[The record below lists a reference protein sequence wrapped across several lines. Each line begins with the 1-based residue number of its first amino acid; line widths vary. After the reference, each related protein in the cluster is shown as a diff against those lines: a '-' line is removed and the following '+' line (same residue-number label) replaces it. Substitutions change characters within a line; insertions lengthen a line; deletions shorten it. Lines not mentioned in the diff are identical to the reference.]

1 MKNTT
6 SSFLATSKSKS
17 ILLAICLFLFA
28 ANVWGGK
35 YSLTPNQSS
44 TGSSA
49 TSYITT
55 LTEFSYANPTGTSV
69 TWKMNQ
75 WNPSSLQI
83 KTNQSSAASEFRFY
97 NTTSFAGKITKVVMT
112 FSALTLSNTTTTG
125 FQFLGGGSPVTSTSG
140 GTNGTWNSSAK
151 TITWTPGATT
161 NYFYFAFYQ
170 NGKVATGTNKLAT
183 ANAIVVYYLTKV
195 TLDKNGG
202 SSSGVAFYD
211 DNAAAAYTFTP
222 AATTDGSTC
231 KGYYTATS
239 GGTMVLKADGTFA
252 AATVSG
258 YITNNK
264 WTYTGGT
271 LTLYAQWESAGC
283 TVAPTVGSALT
294 SVSATDNSI
303 TATVPITA
311 IGGCNITENGLVYS
325 TTATT
330 PTVGGTGCTKVTV
343 TACGATA
350 ANKEVTIS
358 SLDCGTTYYVRG
370 YATNAAGT
378 SYTAAETQAT
388 SACPKYTVTLKDDNT
403 TLTQASAG
411 ASVTLPSRTG
421 CSGYTFAGWTKTWTA
436 AQTSWTT
443 TAPTIIPAGS
453 YTPTANENLYPVYT
467 KTTSGGTATAT
478 INKSSYTNLGSNNYG
493 SGAERTG
500 SVGTISLG
508 GHYITEGTGDNAGKI
523 QCQASNANIYNKTAF
538 PGKITKVEL
547 NQTGTVAFS
556 LYVGTTQLMASDNTN
571 TGQTPS
577 GTKITDVTSANKMTW
592 NVTGNNTFFD
602 IKKGSSAG
610 YISSIVVTY
619 ESSTTSYISVPNCT
633 PHTLSSAVNPT
644 GKATVTLAATSLLTG
659 ETTTAT
665 YSAITAGYQFVNWTI
680 SGSGATLSSTS
691 ANPTTITM
699 GSADA
704 TVTANLQ
711 CITPSISTDLSTAQV
726 NYVQDAGA
734 AALSVTAAAGGA
746 TLSYKWEKSS
756 NGTSG
761 WTNVGTNS
769 NSYTPSTAETGDLY
783 YRCTVTNAAT
793 GCTTNATSKV
803 AHIHVNAPAT
813 PTLTADPTSL
823 DWGTVNQ
830 NSSQGTKTFTISGSN
845 LTGSLTL
852 TASAGWS
859 VSPASES
866 VSGTLGNTT
875 ITVTPPATATAGTKD
890 GTITISGG
898 GLASNVVVAVTM
910 TVAPLYKVSFD
921 TGTNNPTQA
930 DITETT
936 SGAGITLP
944 AGPTPACSTEDWE
957 FAGWKETSAVS
968 TKTTTAPTLLAAGA
982 NYKPTADCTLYAVY
996 KRTEGEVTIG
1006 SKTFTFKDI
1015 ASANSW
1021 ENGKAYTPV
1030 VISPVTING
1039 NGGGNNAKY
1048 YTSDNTWRM
1057 YNGGTVAISVTG
1069 GSVTSVTS
1077 NPSKTFTIANGAASL
1092 SCTATINFK
1101 EITVNYTL
1109 GSASLVYW
1117 SSPTC
1122 CTNFITITKGSDPA
1136 NGTFTISPSGKVC
1149 IDDANASTTVTAT
1162 PATNYHLATVTSTN
1176 GGTVGTITD
1185 NTCTVSN
1192 ISANTTIN
1200 VTFAENAR
1208 DTVKWFVANEFTKEV
1223 KFAGET
1229 LAGVETPDG
1238 DVVCDG
1244 KTFMGWT
1251 ADPTYFHLTDA
1262 PADLFTDATTK
1273 TMPAGGTSYYAV
1285 FATLTGAMPVK
1296 LINEEFDNT
1305 STSTSSQAITTS
1317 TFPNFSGATA
1327 RAYKSEFGGL
1337 KLGTGSATGYI
1348 TSKSLDLSNAF
1359 TVKFKAKKWDDN
1371 VKIKVTV
1378 GSVNQSTVALTASDV
1393 EYTLDFAAATAT
1405 STVKIETIDGN
1416 RAYID
1421 DVQVISG
1428 GGTYTDYGVSCVTY
1442 EVTATTNN
1450 ASYGTVSVSGYKIT
1464 ATPEVGYVADGY
1476 TVISGTVAD
1485 VVRDENIFKVIPTSD
1500 CTIRIN
1506 FRKAAQYTV
1515 TFYDNNTTYTQKA
1528 YEGTPLDL
1536 PSTGKSNCPNAT
1548 FLGWVAETYTD
1559 HATGTSTKPDYIE
1572 GGSDV
1577 DITADTYFT
1586 AVYGITELGNTYTA
1600 LKAESELT
1608 SGSQYVIAAY
1618 YSSYDYAMKGTMTSA
1633 RVNAVKT
1640 TYSATSGNEVT
1651 DATLY
1656 WVIDIVEA
1664 AGKRVTLYNPNANKY
1679 LSINS
1684 GAIELADDPFI
1695 FRYEV
1700 DDSGTAATWN
1710 FFSPSDAT
1718 QMLSFYSSKTQY
1730 NIYTSNSVNIYIYK
1744 QTPTMSTYTSHPEC
1758 CVEPATPMTIST
1770 DMTTYVLTSD
1780 KVITSAIKVAGGNG
1794 LTINW
1799 TATGGSLKQPAT
1811 GTSTVDTIRTPGV
1824 YTITATQEDKTAT
1837 PNDICGA
1844 SLSVTITVKAQWKI
1858 MLVTVTDNVETKYDS
1873 IMVTDGETYT
1883 LPDIGEDF
1891 SCEEGISFAGWST
1904 NKAGTSVEAAAG
1916 TTQTASADVKWYAMW
1931 ATAEQ
1936 QTVPLY
1942 EKVTNASSLG
1952 ANKYIL
1958 ITDEEGTVALNTKQD
1973 NNNRKESA
1981 VITNPDNANQIYFVP
1996 TAGDNPQE
2004 LKLGGS
2010 SSAGWT
2016 LKDEAYNEE
2025 GGFLYAA
2032 SSSSNHLKTQETNDD
2047 NGKWTIAI
2055 ADGVATITANGSN
2068 TNNILRYNSTSK
2080 LFSCYSSGQ
2089 KPVAIYLK
2097 TTKTKTVDG
2106 FSETVTSNT
2115 HCTMSAVIRAN
2126 TDQWITAAK
2135 GQKVKRVYEVTAKGF
2150 LLAAATLAIESNT
2163 DDTHFT
2169 PTLNRTDIPK
2179 GAAGRK
2185 FYLTV
2190 EYLPTEEDE
2199 ENTTTIT
2206 LVGGNTQGESVTKT
2220 LVIRGRSLPDE
2231 FLMITKSTYWYA
2243 LPANMSEGPAQY
2255 AGVNVTPDDA
2265 TEPSIVPVAP
2275 STVVYSLHSNS
2286 SAHYAMKVNT
2296 LNDRGQYVRLAGN
2309 EGKGLWADTVSNKTE
2324 IQNDSLLSEANSG
2337 RYEWELKTTDGV
2349 HYTIANPAHKNYAAG
2364 RVLAYSS
2371 KFAMLKEPTVF
2382 FIVPAGCSSQPQ
2394 NVVVKPKREDATFSW
2409 LGNASSY
2416 TIDAYTSAEMEGT
2429 PAVSTTATSS
2439 PAVMTGL
2446 TEETKYWYRITP
2458 DGAAACAVT
2467 GTFTTSGPTIDVVE
2481 WEENAAIIFVD
2492 KDDALH
2498 PKIIIEGE
2506 KEHGVGSGSVATE
2519 LFFAK
2524 YFEGAGDMKL
2534 LSIYNGTTNDI
2545 ELDDYKIFMYCI
2557 GSSGTHSAAN
2567 DKEYP
2572 LKALGTIKAGQEII
2586 FFTRDTRTGDITPAI
2601 EQLQECTN
2609 GFMDSVA
2616 QLNSPDDNPR
2626 WIECNG
2632 SKTYNGTT
2640 FKKFDFSG
2648 NDPLYLLKDG
2658 VKIDIFGAETTAP
2671 TTNNCKSN
2679 EKAWKSNLYIQNMD
2693 YKKSPSDPEFTELFN
2708 TSTQSPVTTA
2718 DSIEV
2723 LANMNINLEDSL
2735 IEATTAR
2742 CILFRTNLVTSG
2754 ADAADANTG
2763 STFAS
2768 FTSDEWRGRNICLST
2783 TGQTAAGLSNDS
2795 KLTCNS
2801 YQDLGTF
2808 DYNQYYKDW
2817 DKIGDDKV
2825 LDDYVRDAGAK
2836 TYEIPIDNLSDYSC
2850 LNLRFQLTDPDD
2862 AHVITE
2868 SPVQVPIIVSGNK
2881 STNHAIF
2888 NEIVKTDGGDP
2899 LYRESITRCQTCNVV
2914 ILSNGV
2920 LTKAANNTER
2930 DAREIGD
2937 LKIYPGGKLVIPT
2950 GSTDFQVNSLAFR
2963 RQEDDVPTADIQGS
2977 INFPTDVSTF
2987 LDIRIDPS
2995 NWHYFTLP
3003 YDCNVSDVTFVD
3015 GTRAAV
3021 GTDYLLCAYDGEHR
3035 AATQASSWKYLTSS
3049 DVLYKGIGYIVALPG
3064 SGRVQREL
3072 RFPMSKDIITEEK
3085 EDKDI
3090 GNLHAWGG
3098 DKSDEELRPNNK
3110 GWNLVGNPY
3119 LTYYKSTW
3127 GAPLALGALEKEI
3140 VDGKWTG
3147 KWEIKEGTGT
3157 LRYIVVPLD
3166 NGWSGYRQ
3174 DRVDNSAY
3182 PMKPFT
3188 SFFVQIGG
3196 DDPATNQ
3203 VLNFVASKRQP
3214 QSVVRRQPAE
3224 YEEDNHEV
3232 WFGLTLSNTKGEKDE
3247 TALLISDQFTD
3258 EYDMMDDL
3266 AKMRGTYYNYYSKP
3280 VLASRN
3286 NAGEMAFNALPDQS
3300 AKEGVPLNFYAA
3312 SKSDYTIAVD
3322 GRYSLEEIKEAHLH
3336 DAELDKWHDLLMGN
3350 YSFTASKKGDNKT
3363 RFTLYVT
3370 VERKQPQI
3378 TTEKDNINGLLTLT
3392 TLDKTLI
3399 LSGLHDE
3406 ADIYVYD
3413 ISGKLMA
3420 ADRYHPSDNNGVWR
3434 TTVPAQGVYF
3444 VRIAKGAEQQTL
3456 HTIVY

>member
-1 MKNTT
+1 M
-6 SSFLATSKSKS
+6 
-17 ILLAICLFLFA
+17 
-28 ANVWGGK
+28 
-35 YSLTPNQSS
+35 
-44 TGSSA
+44 
-49 TSYITT
+49 
-55 LTEFSYANPTGTSV
+55 
-69 TWKMNQ
+69 
-75 WNPSSLQI
+75 
-83 KTNQSSAASEFRFY
+83 
-97 NTTSFAGKITKVVMT
+97 
-112 FSALTLSNTTTTG
+112 
-125 FQFLGGGSPVTSTSG
+125 
-140 GTNGTWNSSAK
+140 
-151 TITWTPGATT
+151 
-161 NYFYFAFYQ
+161 
-170 NGKVATGTNKLAT
+170 
-183 ANAIVVYYLTKV
+183 
-195 TLDKNGG
+195 
-202 SSSGVAFYD
+202 
-211 DNAAAAYTFTP
+211 
-222 AATTDGSTC
+222 
-231 KGYYTATS
+231 
-239 GGTMVLKADGTFA
+239 
-252 AATVSG
+252 
-258 YITNNK
+258 
-264 WTYTGGT
+264 
-271 LTLYAQWESAGC
+271 
-283 TVAPTVGSALT
+283 
-294 SVSATDNSI
+294 
-303 TATVPITA
+303 
-311 IGGCNITENGLVYS
+311 
-325 TTATT
+325 
-330 PTVGGTGCTKVTV
+330 
-343 TACGATA
+343 
-350 ANKEVTIS
+350 
-358 SLDCGTTYYVRG
+358 
-370 YATNAAGT
+370 
-378 SYTAAETQAT
+378 
-388 SACPKYTVTLKDDNT
+388 
-403 TLTQASAG
+403 
-411 ASVTLPSRTG
+411 
-421 CSGYTFAGWTKTWTA
+421 
-436 AQTSWTT
+436 
-443 TAPTIIPAGS
+443 
-453 YTPTANENLYPVYT
+453 
-467 KTTSGGTATAT
+467 
-478 INKSSYTNLGSNNYG
+478 
-493 SGAERTG
+493 
-500 SVGTISLG
+500 
-508 GHYITEGTGDNAGKI
+508 
-523 QCQASNANIYNKTAF
+523 
-538 PGKITKVEL
+538 
-547 NQTGTVAFS
+547 
-556 LYVGTTQLMASDNTN
+556 
-571 TGQTPS
+571 
-577 GTKITDVTSANKMTW
+577 
-592 NVTGNNTFFD
+592 
-602 IKKGSSAG
+602 
-610 YISSIVVTY
+610 
-619 ESSTTSYISVPNCT
+619 
-633 PHTLSSAVNPT
+633 
-644 GKATVTLAATSLLTG
+644 
-659 ETTTAT
+659 
-665 YSAITAGYQFVNWTI
+665 
-680 SGSGATLSSTS
+680 
-691 ANPTTITM
+691 
-699 GSADA
+699 
-704 TVTANLQ
+704 
-711 CITPSISTDLSTAQV
+711 
-726 NYVQDAGA
+726 
-734 AALSVTAAAGGA
+734 
-746 TLSYKWEKSS
+746 
-756 NGTSG
+756 
-761 WTNVGTNS
+761 
-769 NSYTPSTAETGDLY
+769 
-783 YRCTVTNAAT
+783 
-793 GCTTNATSKV
+793 
-803 AHIHVNAPAT
+803 
-813 PTLTADPTSL
+813 
-823 DWGTVNQ
+823 
-830 NSSQGTKTFTISGSN
+830 
-845 LTGSLTL
+845 
-852 TASAGWS
+852 
-859 VSPASES
+859 
-866 VSGTLGNTT
+866 
-875 ITVTPPATATAGTKD
+875 
-890 GTITISGG
+890 
-898 GLASNVVVAVTM
+898 
-910 TVAPLYKVSFD
+910 
-921 TGTNNPTQA
+921 
-930 DITETT
+930 
-936 SGAGITLP
+936 
-944 AGPTPACSTEDWE
+944 
-957 FAGWKETSAVS
+957 
-968 TKTTTAPTLLAAGA
+968 
-982 NYKPTADCTLYAVY
+982 
-996 KRTEGEVTIG
+996 
-1006 SKTFTFKDI
+1006 
-1015 ASANSW
+1015 
-1021 ENGKAYTPV
+1021 
-1030 VISPVTING
+1030 
-1039 NGGGNNAKY
+1039 
-1048 YTSDNTWRM
+1048 
-1057 YNGGTVAISVTG
+1057 
-1069 GSVTSVTS
+1069 
-1077 NPSKTFTIANGAASL
+1077 
-1092 SCTATINFK
+1092 
-1101 EITVNYTL
+1101 
-1109 GSASLVYW
+1109 
-1117 SSPTC
+1117 
-1122 CTNFITITKGSDPA
+1122 
-1136 NGTFTISPSGKVC
+1136 
-1149 IDDANASTTVTAT
+1149 
-1162 PATNYHLATVTSTN
+1162 
-1176 GGTVGTITD
+1176 
-1185 NTCTVSN
+1185 
-1192 ISANTTIN
+1192 
-1200 VTFAENAR
+1200 
-1208 DTVKWFVANEFTKEV
+1208 
-1223 KFAGET
+1223 
-1229 LAGVETPDG
+1229 
-1238 DVVCDG
+1238 
-1244 KTFMGWT
+1244 
-1251 ADPTYFHLTDA
+1251 
-1262 PADLFTDATTK
+1262 
-1273 TMPAGGTSYYAV
+1273 
-1285 FATLTGAMPVK
+1285 
-1296 LINEEFDNT
+1296 
-1305 STSTSSQAITTS
+1305 
-1317 TFPNFSGATA
+1317 
-1327 RAYKSEFGGL
+1327 
-1337 KLGTGSATGYI
+1337 
-1348 TSKSLDLSNAF
+1348 
-1359 TVKFKAKKWDDN
+1359 
-1371 VKIKVTV
+1371 
-1378 GSVNQSTVALTASDV
+1378 
-1393 EYTLDFAAATAT
+1393 
-1405 STVKIETIDGN
+1405 
-1416 RAYID
+1416 
-1421 DVQVISG
+1421 
-1428 GGTYTDYGVSCVTY
+1428 
-1442 EVTATTNN
+1442 
-1450 ASYGTVSVSGYKIT
+1450 
-1464 ATPEVGYVADGY
+1464 
-1476 TVISGTVAD
+1476 
-1485 VVRDENIFKVIPTSD
+1485 
-1500 CTIRIN
+1500 
-1506 FRKAAQYTV
+1506 
-1515 TFYDNNTTYTQKA
+1515 
-1528 YEGTPLDL
+1528 
-1536 PSTGKSNCPNAT
+1536 
-1548 FLGWVAETYTD
+1548 
-1559 HATGTSTKPDYIE
+1559 
-1572 GGSDV
+1572 
-1577 DITADTYFT
+1577 
-1586 AVYGITELGNTYTA
+1586 
-1600 LKAESELT
+1600 
-1608 SGSQYVIAAY
+1608 
-1618 YSSYDYAMKGTMTSA
+1618 
-1633 RVNAVKT
+1633 
-1640 TYSATSGNEVT
+1640 
-1651 DATLY
+1651 
-1656 WVIDIVEA
+1656 
-1664 AGKRVTLYNPNANKY
+1664 
-1679 LSINS
+1679 
-1684 GAIELADDPFI
+1684 
-1695 FRYEV
+1695 
-1700 DDSGTAATWN
+1700 
-1710 FFSPSDAT
+1710 
-1718 QMLSFYSSKTQY
+1718 
-1730 NIYTSNSVNIYIYK
+1730 
-1744 QTPTMSTYTSHPEC
+1744 
-1758 CVEPATPMTIST
+1758 
-1770 DMTTYVLTSD
+1770 
-1780 KVITSAIKVAGGNG
+1780 
-1794 LTINW
+1794 
-1799 TATGGSLKQPAT
+1799 
-1811 GTSTVDTIRTPGV
+1811 
-1824 YTITATQEDKTAT
+1824 
-1837 PNDICGA
+1837 
-1844 SLSVTITVKAQWKI
+1844 
-1858 MLVTVTDNVETKYDS
+1858 
-1873 IMVTDGETYT
+1873 
-1883 LPDIGEDF
+1883 
-1891 SCEEGISFAGWST
+1891 
-1904 NKAGTSVEAAAG
+1904 
-1916 TTQTASADVKWYAMW
+1916 
-1931 ATAEQ
+1931 
-1936 QTVPLY
+1936 
-1942 EKVTNASSLG
+1942 
-1952 ANKYIL
+1952 
-1958 ITDEEGTVALNTKQD
+1958 
-1973 NNNRKESA
+1973 
-1981 VITNPDNANQIYFVP
+1981 
-1996 TAGDNPQE
+1996 
-2004 LKLGGS
+2004 
-2010 SSAGWT
+2010 
-2016 LKDEAYNEE
+2016 
-2025 GGFLYAA
+2025 
-2032 SSSSNHLKTQETNDD
+2032 
-2047 NGKWTIAI
+2047 
-2055 ADGVATITANGSN
+2055 
-2068 TNNILRYNSTSK
+2068 
-2080 LFSCYSSGQ
+2080 
-2089 KPVAIYLK
+2089 
-2097 TTKTKTVDG
+2097 
-2106 FSETVTSNT
+2106 
-2115 HCTMSAVIRAN
+2115 
-2126 TDQWITAAK
+2126 
-2135 GQKVKRVYEVTAKGF
+2135 KRVYEVTAKGF
-2150 LLAAATLAIESNT
+2150 LQAAATLSVEGNSDAE
-2163 DDTHFT
+2163 HFT
-2169 PTLNRTDIPK
+2169 VTFDRYDIPK
-2179 GAAGRK
+2179 GAAGRVFK
-2185 FYLTV
+2185 MTV
-2190 EYLPTEEDE
+2190 EYLPTEADE

-2206 LVGGNTQGESVTKT
+2206 LLGSNNKGESVTKN

-2309 EGKGLWADTVSNKTE
+2309 ESKGLWADTVSNKTE

-2349 HYTIANPAHKNYAAG
+2349 HYTIANPAHKNYKDG

-2409 LGNASSY
+2409 IGNASSY
-2416 TIDAYTSAEMEGT
+2416 AIDAYTSAEMEGT

-2439 PAVMTGL
+2439 PAVMSGL

-2586 FFTRDTRTGDITPAI
+2586 FFTRDSRTGNITDAI
-2601 EQLQECTN
+2601 KELQECTD

-2616 QLNSPDDNPR
+2616 ALNSADDNPR

-2763 STFAS
+2763 STFES

-2868 SPVQVPIIVSGNK
+2868 SPVQVPIIVSGSK

-2888 NEIVKTDGGDP
+2888 NEIVKTDGGVP
-2899 LYRESITRCQTCNVV
+2899 LYGESITRCKTCNVV

-2920 LTKAANNTER
+2920 LTKAANNAER
-2930 DAREIGD
+2930 DAYQVGD
-2937 LKIYPGGKLVIPT
+2937 LKIYPGGKLVIPS
-2950 GSTDFQVNSLAFR
+2950 GSTNYEVNSLAFR

-3232 WFGLTLSNTKGEKDE
+3232 WFGITLSNSKGEKDE

-3350 YSFTASKKGDNKT
+3350 YGFTASKKGDNKT

-3392 TLDKTLI
+3392 TLNKTLI